1 MNIELMREKI
11 KHGKSDVVDEWM
23 ALLNK
28 EMAKVL
34 LTFENEKMY
43 EETIFREVAGGDE
56 FLYWYS
62 IQGEG
67 ELF

>member
-1 MNIELMREKI
+1 MNIELMRVKI
-11 KHGKSDVVDEWM
+11 KHGKSAVVDEWM

-28 EMAKVL
+28 EMAKML
-34 LTFENEKMY
+34 LTLQNAKMY
-43 EETIFREVAGGDE
+43 VETIFREVAGSEE